1 MHKVDVRRL
10 FDSIAYRYDLLNH
23 LLSGGFDFYWR
34 RAAIQ
39 TLASLKPKHI
49 LDVATGTGDFAIA
62 ALRLNPVEVVG
73 VDISMPMLEIG
84 KRKLAAR
91 KLDNIIRLEA
101 GEAEHLPFPDNRFD
115 AAIVAFGARNF
126 ENLEGV
132 LMEMR
137 RVLKDGGHIVVL
149 EFSKP
154 RLFVFKQLYFL
165 YFRNI
170 LPLVG
175 RIISKDKE
183 AYQYLP
189 DTVMKFPD
197 GDDFLGILRK
207 IGFASLTQRPLT
219 FGVATIYDGQKNE

>member
-39 TLASLKPKHI
+39 TIASRKPKHI

-73 VDISMPMLEIG
+73 VDISAPMLEIG

-91 KLDNIIRLEA
+91 NLETKIRLEA
-101 GEAEHLPFPDNRFD
+101 GEAEHLQFPDGHFD

-126 ENLEGV
+126 ENLEMG

-137 RVLKDGGHIVVL
+137 RVLKEGGQIVVL

-154 RLFVFKQLYFL
+154 RVFLFKQLYFF

-170 LPLVG
+170 LPFVG
-175 RIISKDKE
+175 RLISKDKE

-197 GDDFLGILRK
+197 GEDFTSILRK
-207 IGFASLTQRPLT
+207 VGFASITQRPLT
-219 FGVATIYDGQKNE
+219 FGVATIYCGQK

>member
-1 MHKVDVRRL
+1 MRKKVDVRRL

-39 TLASLKPKHI
+39 TLASRKPKHI

-91 KLDNIIRLEA
+91 SLDKMIQLEA
-101 GEAEHLPFPDNRFD
+101 GDAEHLQFSEGCFD
-115 AAIVAFGARNF
+115 AAIVVFGARNF
-126 ENLEGV
+126 EDLEGG
-132 LMEMR
+132 LIEMR
-137 RVLKDGGHIVVL
+137 RVLKDEGQIVVL

-154 RLFVFKQLYFL
+154 RVFLFKQLYFF

-175 RIISKDKE
+175 RFVSKDKE
-183 AYQYLP
+183 AYRYLP
-189 DTVMKFPD
+189 DTVMNFPD
-197 GDDFLGILRK
+197 GEDFMNILRK
-207 IGFASLTQRPLT
+207 VGFASVIQRPLT
-219 FGVATIYDGQKNE
+219 FGIATIYCGKK